1 MSSLYQRV
9 LGHPFVYNR
18 VRPFVVGGIDWTPLY
33 RHLAAGPG
41 DVILDVGC
49 GTGVA
54 QDYLRGSGFV
64 AYHGYDT
71 DATAIAFARQNAGG
85 SHVEYVCSLVTPAD
99 LERIRPTRVVL
110 GGLLHHLSDA
120 DAGALL
126 TACARCPSVKRVAT
140 SDVVY
145 LPGRHLSNLLAYFDR
160 GKFVRSPAQ
169 YLALMRRS
177 GFSVAAEELVR
188 SHPRNGKAWYFMTA
202 LVPEGLATAD
212 GGGGLAVG
220 GGPGPT

>member
-1 MSSLYQRV
+1 MASLYQRV

-18 VRPFVVGGIDWTPLY
+18 VRPLVVGGIDWSPLY

-54 QDYLRGSGFV
+54 QAYLRGTGFA

-71 DATAIAFARQNAGG
+71 DAIAIDFAQRNAVGP
-85 SHVEYVCSLVTPAD
+85 SISYTCALVTAAD
-99 LERIRPTRVVL
+99 LERIRPTRIVL

-120 DAGALL
+120 DALRLL
-126 TACARCPSVKRVAT
+126 EMCARCPSVKRVAT

-160 GKFVRSPAQ
+160 GKFVRTPER
-169 YLALMRRS
+169 YLALMRRA
-177 GFSVAAEELVR
+177 GLAIAAEELVR
-188 SHPRNGKAWYFMTA
+188 SHPESGKAWYFMTA
-202 LVPEGLATAD
+202 LSPSLAPRTGSGA
-212 GGGGLAVG
+212 
-220 GGPGPT
+220 P